1 MRYTFDCLIHGSR
14 VATTLD
20 KEEAK
25 QWLIAHPD
33 DSVEVF
39 DGISEVSVEIS
50 HAEIDAFDDIG
61 DKFIV
66 YHLGT
71 LRTCSYY
78 FATKWSEQSAALVWI
93 YIQLTDRSV
102 NVKIQGYAALV
113 DWRESLEKSTTW
125 KPKVKET
132 VKDHINPSH
141 YQALMVV
148 PAGDIVVELQWLEHL
163 QYHTHF
169 RDPAVFKGAVEMQAR
184 KYMDRCGGK
193 DAELQEM
200 KKAIWYLKFL
210 AAYVAN
216 GNAPIFV
223 KDIHTLLE
231 N

>member
-39 DGISEVSVEIS
+39 DGISKASVSIS
-50 HAEIDAFDDIG
+50 YTEIDAFADIG
-61 DKFIV
+61 DRFIT
-66 YHLGT
+66 YQQGASI
-71 LRTCSYY
+71 TCSHNL
-78 FATKWSEQSAALVWI
+78 AVVWSEQSTVLVRI
-93 YIQLTDRSV
+93 HMYSTNKTEYV
-102 NVKIQGYAALV
+102 NIRGYAALAN
-113 DWRESLEKSTTW
+113 WRESLEKSTTW
-125 KPKVKET
+125 KPEM
-132 VKDHINPSH
+132 KDHINPPH
-141 YQALMVV
+141 YQALMAI

-163 QYHTHF
+163 QYHAHF